1 MNTLRT
7 AFLLGALGL
16 TSTARAEEPPSA
28 TNHELLI
35 HGWRSPSIGVEYRRG
50 FLGIHAGAYPTVISR
65 DTSGG
70 SETTWFAK
78 AGLTG
83 YFLPLRLTSERPSL
97 AFVSVAYL
105 RGLNR
110 GWDDAFFLEAGFRW
124 AVWKGLDLRLGAGLL
139 LAPGRS
145 PRVNPTPGVSWSFPL
160 PG

>member
-1 MNTLRT
+1 MDTLRVT
-7 AFLLGALGL
+7 VLLGALGVAG
-16 TSTARAEEPPSA
+16 TARAEEPPG
-28 TNHELLI
+28 TTDHELLL

-50 FLGIHAGAYPTVISR
+50 FLGVHAGAYPTVISHDAR
-65 DTSGG
+65 GG
-70 SETTWFAK
+70 TETTWFAK

-83 YFLPLRLTSERPSL
+83 YFLPLRLTSERASTV
-97 AFVSVAYL
+97 FVSIAYL

-110 GWDDAFFLEAGFRW
+110 GWDDALFLETGFRW

-139 LAPGRS
+139 LAPGQS

>member
-1 MNTLRT
+1 MDTLRV
-7 AFLLGALGL
+7 AVLLGALGVAG
-16 TSTARAEEPPSA
+16 TARSEEPPG
-28 TNHELLI
+28 TTDHELLL

-65 DTSGG
+65 DARGDT
-70 SETTWFAK
+70 ETTWFAK

-83 YFLPLRLTSERPSL
+83 YFLPLRLTSERASTL
-97 AFVSVAYL
+97 FVSVAYL

-110 GWDDAFFLEAGFRW
+110 DWDDALFLETGFRW
-124 AVWKGLDLRLGAGLL
+124 AVWKGLDLRLGVGLL
-139 LAPGRS
+139 LAPGQS